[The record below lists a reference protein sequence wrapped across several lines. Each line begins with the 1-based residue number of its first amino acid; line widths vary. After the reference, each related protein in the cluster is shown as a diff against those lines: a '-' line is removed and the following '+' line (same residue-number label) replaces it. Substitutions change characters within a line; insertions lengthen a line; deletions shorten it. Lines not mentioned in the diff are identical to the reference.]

1 MVTAVRPI
9 EARTAAADAVPTVAA
24 ALADAFINDP
34 VYTWMLPGTLRLKPR
49 LRTVFAAEMEQYVLP
64 NGGTVWTTSDY
75 DGAVC
80 ELPPGAWEM
89 PKSMTGKEA
98 LNWLRAFG
106 TRLLLAGRV
115 QRAMEAR
122 HLLEPHFYL
131 RIVGV
136 RTALQGQGVGSALMQ
151 PTLQRA
157 DSAGLPAY
165 IEASTE
171 RSAALYERLGF
182 VHIDVLELPDGGPP
196 VWRMRRPPANPTHH
210 AADG

>member
-1 MVTAVRPI
+1 MATALKPI

-49 LRTVFAAEMEQYVLP
+49 LRTLFAAEMEQYVLP

-122 HLLEPHFYL
+122 HLVESHFYL

-151 PTLQRA
+151 PTLERA

-165 IEASTE
+165 IEASSE

-196 VWRMRRPPANPTHH
+196 VWRMRRPPACPTHH